1 MNYNELVKSTALLKA
16 AYKFIDNDAD
26 DCIDTFKAELKEAI
40 EDNEKEMQ
48 DFDDWVDQ
56 KAEEAKY
63 DVD

>member
-1 MNYNELVKSTALLKA
+1 MNYNELVKNTALLKA

-48 DFDDWVDQ
+48 DYDDWVTV
-56 KAEEAKY
+56 KEEEAKNN
-63 DVD
+63 VD